1 MSNSTARRQNVT
13 KALLK
18 RRPKTLAEDMGIEIA
33 ANDPQSLFCLLTGAL
48 LLSAR
53 IGHEL
58 AMKSARVL
66 FERGWTTPQKM
77 AKSTWEQRVKALD
90 EGGYARYDERT
101 STMLGETAQAVIEK
115 YGADLRRLRDVARTG
130 GRRPDPARERKLLK
144 EFKGIGEVGADI
156 FFREAQ
162 LVWPELYPFADS
174 KVLQTAEQVGLPA
187 EAPTLALL
195 VRRKRDFVR
204 LVDALI
210 TVRLN
215 HEQDR
220 IRPLLAAAVRP

>member
-1 MSNSTARRQNVT
+1 MSSSTARIQNVT
-13 KALLK
+13 KLLLK
-18 RRPKTLAEDMGIEIA
+18 RQPKTFTEDMGIEIT

-58 AMKSARVL
+58 AMKSARML

-90 EGGYARYDERT
+90 EGGYTRYDERT

-115 YGADLRRLRDVARTG
+115 YGGDLRRLRDAARTG
-130 GRRPDPARERKLLK
+130 GGRPDPARERKLLK
-144 EFKGIGEVGADI
+144 EFKGIGDVGADI

-174 KVLQTAEQVGLPA
+174 KGLETAEQVGLPA
-187 EAPTLALL
+187 EAQALARLI
-195 VRRKRDFVR
+195 RRKRDFVR

-215 HEQDR
+215 HEQDQ
-220 IRPLLAAAVRP
+220 IRPRVAAA

>member
-1 MSNSTARRQNVT
+1 MSRSTAEVQNVT

-18 RRPKTLAEDMGIEIA
+18 RQPKTLAEEMGIEIA

-66 FERGWTTPQKM
+66 FERGWTTPRKL

-90 EGGYARYDERT
+90 EGGYVRYDERA

-115 YGADLRRLRDVARTG
+115 YGGDLRNLRDASRI
-130 GRRPDPARERKLLK
+130 GRGHPDPARERKLLK
-144 EFKGIGEVGADI
+144 EFKGIGEVGVDI

-174 KVLQTAEQVGLPA
+174 KVFETAEEVGLPA
-187 EAPTLALL
+187 EAPTLARL
-195 VRRKRDFVR
+195 VRRKRDFIR

-215 HEQDR
+215 HEEDQ
-220 IRPLLAAAVRP
+220 IRPLIAAA